1 MSELT
6 LHLNAGCVRQHAQVL
21 EEASLD
27 LVEVLGRVLVGH
39 VRLRDVQLEVRAVVL
54 EVIVVGQLWR
64 QQTSTGIHVRVC
76 T

>member
-1 MSELT
+1 MW
-6 LHLNAGCVRQHAQVL
+6 QHSQVL
-21 EEASLD
+21 KEASLD